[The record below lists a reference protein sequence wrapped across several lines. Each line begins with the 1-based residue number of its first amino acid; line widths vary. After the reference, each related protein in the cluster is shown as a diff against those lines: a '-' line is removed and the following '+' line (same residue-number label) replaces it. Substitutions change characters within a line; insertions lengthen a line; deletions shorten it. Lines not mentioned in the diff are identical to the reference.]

1 MKVKKWVALL
11 LAGTM
16 ALSAAGCGGTKD
28 TASSSADESRVTETA
43 ANAGENSQAAETNA
57 ENSNYG
63 GTLKIGLQ
71 NAIVHLGYVHTGL
84 GTSEA
89 MILDTCCEHLCRYA
103 EDGTLTP
110 WLCTAYEEDPDNLTL
125 TVHLRE
131 GIKFHDGSD
140 FNAEAVV
147 WNWQEWTNAG
157 NIELN
162 CVDNY
167 EIIDDH
173 TVVVHLSEW
182 SNNIATSCL
191 YTAGIIV
198 SAEYAKANGTDA
210 LDKNPVGT
218 GAFKFEEWV
227 VDEKIV
233 FKANEDYWIEGLPY
247 LDGIEFAIIPDEAA
261 QISAF
266 QTGEIDV
273 LLNCNSDAS
282 RTLKEAGFTPEAKS
296 LISGGMSFMFW
307 FSCQDDG
314 PMGNVDARRAVC
326 SAIDKDAIVNYIKE
340 NSGAVIER
348 TAQWGPNDVW
358 SANPDLKG
366 YPYDPEAAREYLKAA
381 GYPDGFDMII
391 YYGNGGDDEEICSL
405 AQSYLAEVGIN
416 AKLELIDSTITNEL
430 SGINGESFNGMIF
443 SAGRAEVDLTTYYN
457 RTFLP
462 DGVRWVNQVTHEEDI
477 VELINLATTCKTF
490 EEKEKYCQELS
501 KTVIDDYCELM
512 PLYISSDTIFTHGNL
527 VDHGIYQ
534 INAIIWTP
542 ESAYLTR

>member
-1 MKVKKWVALL
+1 
-11 LAGTM
+11 
-16 ALSAAGCGGTKD
+16 
-28 TASSSADESRVTETA
+28 
-43 ANAGENSQAAETNA
+43 
-57 ENSNYG
+57 
-63 GTLKIGLQ
+63 
-71 NAIVHLGYVHTGL
+71 
-84 GTSEA
+84 

-191 YTAGIIV
+191 YTAGIMV

-273 LLNCNSDAS
+273 LLNCN
-282 RTLKEAGFTPEAKS
+282 
-296 LISGGMSFMFW
+296 
-307 FSCQDDG
+307 
-314 PMGNVDARRAVC
+314 
-326 SAIDKDAIVNYIKE
+326 
-340 NSGAVIER
+340 
-348 TAQWGPNDVW
+348 
-358 SANPDLKG
+358 
-366 YPYDPEAAREYLKAA
+366 
-381 GYPDGFDMII
+381 
-391 YYGNGGDDEEICSL
+391 
-405 AQSYLAEVGIN
+405 
-416 AKLELIDSTITNEL
+416 
-430 SGINGESFNGMIF
+430 
-443 SAGRAEVDLTTYYN
+443 
-457 RTFLP
+457 
-462 DGVRWVNQVTHEEDI
+462 
-477 VELINLATTCKTF
+477 
-490 EEKEKYCQELS
+490 
-501 KTVIDDYCELM
+501 
-512 PLYISSDTIFTHGNL
+512 
-527 VDHGIYQ
+527 
-534 INAIIWTP
+534 
-542 ESAYLTR
+542 